1 MNRMIH
7 FDFSWVQQHIYAPCN
22 LICSDIQTL
31 PESKEYGAC
40 QLMINKKHV
49 QFRKAK
55 ITPTKIGQ
63 FVVFWKRSATGV
75 TVPYDMA
82 DPVDFFIV
90 CVFQGDRIGQF
101 VFPKL
106 VLLQQGYVSQ
116 HGVGGKRA
124 MRVYPAWDRTDNKQA
139 IKTQKWQLKYFVEID
154 LKNLD
159 VKEIQKLFL

>member
-1 MNRMIH
+1 MINPN
-7 FDFSWVQQHIYAPCN
+7 FSFVQKQIYEPCN
-22 LICSDIQTL
+22 LVCSDIQTL

-49 QFRKAK
+49 QFRVAK

-63 FVVFWKRSATGV
+63 FVVFWKRSAAGL

-82 DPVDFFIV
+82 DSVELFIV
-90 CVFQGDRIGQF
+90 SVFQGDRVGQF
-101 VFPKL
+101 VFSKL
-106 VLLQQGYVSQ
+106 ALLQQGYVSQ
-116 HGVGGKRA
+116 NGVGGKRA

-139 IKTQKWQLKYFVEID
+139 IQTQKWQLRYFVEID

-159 VKEIQKLFL
+159 VQKIQKLFL